1 MLRVDH
7 AGETAAVRI
16 YEGQRA
22 VLGRTA
28 EAPLLV
34 EMAEHE
40 RAHLERFQRLV
51 RLGGHAA
58 IYAQSLMPA
67 RSQLPQYRARPSALL
82 PLWAGAAYALG
93 AGSALLGREAAYAVT
108 EAVED
113 IITAHY
119 NDQLRELSSDA
130 HLTEEV
136 ELRAVFRAFRDE
148 EQAHLDAAVERD
160 AHKAP
165 FYSALSFVVKRG
177 CRAAIWVC
185 KRV

>member
-22 VLGRTA
+22 VLGQTA
-28 EAPLLV
+28 EAPLIL

-51 RLGGHAA
+51 RLHAHCC
-58 IYAQSLMPA
+58 YAQSLTSTC
-67 RSQLPQYRARPSALL
+67 SQLPQYRARPSALL
-82 PLWAGAAYALG
+82 PLWSGAAYALG

-113 IITAHY
+113 VITAHY
-119 NDQLRELSSDA
+119 NDQLRELSSEADM
-130 HLTEEV
+130 TDEV

-165 FYSALSFVVKRG
+165 FYAGLSFVVKTG

>member
-1 MLRVDH
+1 M
-7 AGETAAVRI
+7 
-16 YEGQRA
+16 Q
-22 VLGRTA
+22 
-28 EAPLLV
+28 
-34 EMAEHE
+34 
-40 RAHLERFQRLV
+40 
-51 RLGGHAA
+51 
-58 IYAQSLMPA
+58 A
-67 RSQLPQYRARPSALL
+67 RSQLPQYRTRPSALL
-82 PLWAGAAYALG
+82 PLWSGAAYALG

-113 IITAHY
+113 VITAHY
-119 NDQLRELSSDA
+119 NDQIRELSSDA
-130 HLTEEV
+130 DLTEEA

-165 FYSALSFVVKRG
+165 FYAGISLAVKTG